1 MLDAVLAA
9 QERLLVIFAGTD
21 PRTGEPTPPAVPVGA
36 LLDALDQTART
47 ADGGS
52 IREAVTV
59 RHPLQPFAPQNFRPK
74 DGTEPFSFDRASLRG
89 VRAAGRERTDPTP
102 VFTTTDL
109 PPLPVERSV
118 LLADLIRFYKHPIR
132 ALIKDRAALSFWSD
146 DAEPDE
152 QIPAE
157 LSGLDQLGGG

>member
-1 MLDAVLAA
+1 M
-9 QERLLVIFAGTD
+9 
-21 PRTGEPTPPAVPVGA
+21 
-36 LLDALDQTART
+36 
-47 ADGGS
+47 
-52 IREAVTV
+52 
-59 RHPLQPFAPQNFRPK
+59 
-74 DGTEPFSFDRASLRG
+74 
-89 VRAAGRERTDPTP
+89 
-102 VFTTTDL
+102 FTTADL

-132 ALIKDRAALSFWSD
+132 ALIKDRAALSYWSD